1 MFFIT
6 HCAFILPVLQN
17 NHFSLNHFIHLR
29 RINIHVPRIIL
40 SSQSANL
47 TLNAK
52 WVNDIIIAS
61 MVRVN
66 ITKTIKSSFRL
77 FSQGHF
83 QT

>member
-29 RINIHVPRIIL
+29 RINIHVARSTL

-52 WVNDIIIAS
+52 WINDIVIIAS
-61 MVRVN
+61 MARVN
-66 ITKTIKSSFRL
+66 ITKTIKIIISTF
-77 FSQGHF
+77 
-83 QT
+83 